1 MNQFAV
7 CIFPESV
14 PRGDQVAPLV
24 QAFGRVVHLQAV
36 EDEPLVAPSP
46 AIVEML
52 QRGRLRLVTP
62 VPLGDQR
69 DRFLALVRDM
79 EERQDDYLNQLA
91 LLTLADL
98 HRHARPEAGRSILSD
113 LLRRAAIGEREEEE
127 TATRLWQAR
136 LVLKLGEL
144 FDAQQAD
151 LDEALQ
157 AIDSRQE
164 NLLRELREETD
175 DLFALTDSL
184 QEGGQRTEVMLAH
197 RLKAWSRLFFHR
209 PSLPMPTLFV
219 TAHPAA
225 LDTLADRFEAE
236 RRQGPR
242 QLTSLELPAFD
253 GTTAVA
259 DTPLID
265 TCPTLRAALS
275 SIDGKNKAAQ
285 WAQGATEWAQRVDE
299 VFPQTHGE
307 RGRLDLYTFPGLS
320 ARQLFLAAFAGE
332 RPLSDEA
339 VPSDHPLTLVGVLSA
354 A

>member
-1 MNQFAV
+1 M
-7 CIFPESV
+7 
-14 PRGDQVAPLV
+14 
-24 QAFGRVVHLQAV
+24 
-36 EDEPLVAPSP
+36 
-46 AIVEML
+46 
-52 QRGRLRLVTP
+52 
-62 VPLGDQR
+62 
-69 DRFLALVRDM
+69 
-79 EERQDDYLNQLA
+79 
-91 LLTLADL
+91 
-98 HRHARPEAGRSILSD
+98 
-113 LLRRAAIGEREEEE
+113 
-127 TATRLWQAR
+127 RLWQAR

-164 NLLRELREETD
+164 NLLKELREETD

-184 QEGGQRTEVMLAH
+184 QEGGQRTEAMLAH

-209 PSLPMPTLFV
+209 PSLPVPTLFV

-225 LDTLADRFEAE
+225 LDTLTDRFEAE

-242 QLTSLELPAFD
+242 QLASLELPAFD
-253 GTTAVA
+253 GTTEVA